1 MPHTLLVPISRPMR
15 GVGGGEHRC
24 RDGVAN
30 RGQSSTTTRPGSIAH
45 VAALILDDVRT
56 PLLSLCTSRCRE
68 TNACEPHVQH
78 FYTGPADPGHSQ
90 SGQTSPAPAVAHW
103 RGCLPARQGPASSTG
118 GIRPGSLMPWCGWRE
133 DRMLP
138 RCPAVSA
145 MRARAPS
152 RRCFRKALGKT
163 PRDYFTHRAVSSRH
177 GSLRDIASLGA

>member
-1 MPHTLLVPISRPMR
+1 MPHTLLVPISRPTR
-15 GVGGGEHRC
+15 GMGGGEHRC
-24 RDGVAN
+24 RDRVAN

-56 PLLSLCTSRCRE
+56 LVAEPL
-68 TNACEPHVQH
+68 HV
-78 FYTGPADPGHSQ
+78 PMPRDKR